1 MPKQLVF
8 IDDSGDPGFKETSSR
23 NFVMAAAVFIDS
35 GVADDLSKR
44 IDERRKLLQWR
55 KNIEFKF
62 SKDRKEIIGDLLKVI
77 RDYNFDIYAVY
88 LNKSK
93 YSGIMTIINKN
104 KLYDWMIVELLK
116 LLPANNMK
124 VKIDGRSGR
133 QNMRKTAAYLRREL
147 RGRNRKLE
155 IDFEDS
161 RKNNLIQVA
170 DLVAG
175 SINRSLE
182 TSKTDA
188 RKYIN
193 ILKDRVKLIKEI
205 TV

>member
-93 YSGIMTIINKN
+93 CSGIMTIINKN

>member
-62 SKDRKEIIGDLLKVI
+62 SKDRKEIISDLLKVI

-93 YSGIMTIINKN
+93 HSGIMTIINKN

>member
-93 YSGIMTIINKN
+93 CSGIMTIINKN

-193 ILKDRVKLIKEI
+193 ILKDRVKLIKRI